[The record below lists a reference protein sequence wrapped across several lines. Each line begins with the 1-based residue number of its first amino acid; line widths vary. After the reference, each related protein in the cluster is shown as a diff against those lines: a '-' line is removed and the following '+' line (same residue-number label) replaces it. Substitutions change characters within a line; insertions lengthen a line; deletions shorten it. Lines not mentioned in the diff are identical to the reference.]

1 MKTLYIIAKGLNKL
15 PDEQLKKLE
24 KQNRHPRTTLLEEAL
39 SADVLDE
46 RFLNND
52 VPGFRQWVYKFLPV
66 YIAQIIETLFI
77 QHRYDVI
84 FTQSERVGLP
94 LAFCMKYLRMKTP
107 HVLIISRI
115 TSMYEKK
122 SRQKMWLLKHT
133 QSAISRMLIWSSV
146 QRKIA
151 IEQLGIPP
159 AKIKLLKRG
168 TDQRFW
174 HPQKVKETDTI
185 CSVGME
191 MRDYPT
197 LVEALRPIDIPCHI
211 AVGAARGELFETVKK
226 LYSIDKMPENI
237 TVGQKDYEDLRE
249 LYSRCRFVVVSVLPT
264 DSDNGLT
271 AILEAMA
278 MGKAVICSRV
288 EGQVDVIQE
297 GKTGIFVPQGDPV
310 AMREAI
316 VDLWNN
322 PEKAGK
328 MGSAGRKHVEL
339 YHSLEDFIEAIRN
352 EVVDVVGERESVHHQ
367 TIEELAVETEN

>member
-1 MKTLYIIAKGLNKL
+1 M
-15 PDEQLKKLE
+15 LE
-24 KQNRHPRTTLLEEAL
+24 EENRHPRTTLLEEAL
-39 SADVLDE
+39 TADVLDE

-52 VPGFRQWVYKFLPV
+52 VPVFRKWLYKYIPV
-66 YIAQIIETLFI
+66 YIAQVIEALFI
-77 QHRYDVI
+77 QHRYDVV
-84 FTQSERVGLP
+84 FTQSEKVGLP
-94 LAFCMKYLRMKTP
+94 LAFFMKYLKLNTP
-107 HVLIISRI
+107 HVMIISRI

-122 SRQKMWLLKHT
+122 SKQKMWLLKHT
-133 QSAISRMLIWSSV
+133 QSSISRMLIWSSV

-151 IEQLGIPP
+151 IEQLGIPGH
-159 AKIKLLKRG
+159 KIKLIKRG

-174 HPQKVKETDTI
+174 HPQKSEKTDMI

-197 LVEALRPIDIPCHI
+197 LVEALRPLNIPCHI
-211 AVGAARGELFETVKK
+211 AVGAARGELFETVKR
-226 LYSIDKMPENI
+226 LYSIDRMPDNI
-237 TVGQKDYEDLRE
+237 TVGRKAYEELRE
-249 LYSRCRFVVVSVLPT
+249 LYARCRFSVVSVLPT

-297 GKTGIFVPQGDPV
+297 GVTGIFVPQGDPV

-322 PEKAGK
+322 PEKAEK
-328 MGSAGRKHVEL
+328 MGAAGRKYIEE
-339 YHSLEDFIEAIRN
+339 YHNLEDFTEAIRG
-352 EVVDVVGERESVHHQ
+352 EVVDVVGESVPVHHQ
-367 TIEELAVETEN
+367 ALEELAVEAES